1 MAEPQK
7 FDPFVST
14 EEIELTSEE
23 LAILE
28 ERDTD
33 EEAQFIS
40 VDEARERFGRW
51 LSRSS
56 TKRGR

>member
-1 MAEPQK
+1 MAEPQE

-28 ERDTD
+28 DRDSD
-33 EEAQFIS
+33 EETQFVS
-40 VDEARERFGRW
+40 AKEARERFRQW

-56 TKRGR
+56 TKRER